1 METTNVPPILKKSDL
16 DLISNYRLIFILSKK
31 NTIRCKI

>member
-16 DLISNYRLIFILSKK
+16 DLISNYIQTDLYFIKK
-31 NTIRCKI
+31 KYYTL